1 MYVYMCVCV
10 CVCVCARVRSF
21 EKGNSGSSIYYL
33 VTLEMTGLRG
43 TLLSKGT

>member
-1 MYVYMCVCV
+1 MCVCV
-10 CVCVCARVRSF
+10 CVCVCVRARVRSF